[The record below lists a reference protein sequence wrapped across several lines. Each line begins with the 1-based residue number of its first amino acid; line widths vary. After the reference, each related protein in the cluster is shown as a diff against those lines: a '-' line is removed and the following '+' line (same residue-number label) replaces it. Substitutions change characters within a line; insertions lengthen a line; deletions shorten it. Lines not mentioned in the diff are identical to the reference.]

1 MEKSHISDQS
11 MNIDLLD
18 RINDI
23 VKRLF
28 EIKRS
33 NKVKRKIIFFLF

>member
-33 NKVKRKIIFFLF
+33 NKVKRKRKFFLF